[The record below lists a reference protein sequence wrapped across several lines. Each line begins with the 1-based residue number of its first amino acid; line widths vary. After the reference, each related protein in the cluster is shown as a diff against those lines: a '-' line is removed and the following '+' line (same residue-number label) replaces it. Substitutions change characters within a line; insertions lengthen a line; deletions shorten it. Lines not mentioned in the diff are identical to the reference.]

1 MIEILDHID
10 RQLLLAL
17 NNDYPPFWDGI
28 MMGFTEKLTWIPLY
42 LSIIYI
48 IFKKWKN
55 RAWWI
60 IIGLV
65 LCVTIADQI
74 ASGLL
79 KETVQRLRP
88 SRDPQL
94 EGMVEIVNGYRAGK
108 YGFASSHAANS
119 FGLAMLSTLI
129 FKNRNY
135 TIAIFLWAVINS
147 YSRIYLGVHYPGD
160 ILAGTLIGFGAAWL
174 IYALLKKFFPQIFST
189 RFPNKIQTNIPIIVM
204 GLTLLGLII
213 HTIWL
218 FTPIEPV

>member
-10 RQLLLAL
+10 KQWLLAL
-17 NNDYPPFWDGI
+17 NNDYPTFWDGL

-42 LSIIYI
+42 LSIIFI
-48 IFKKWKN
+48 LFKKWKN
-55 RAWWI
+55 QAWWI

-65 LCVTIADQI
+65 LCVTIADQV

-129 FKNRNY
+129 FRNRNY
-135 TIAIFLWAVINS
+135 AIAIFLWAAINA

-160 ILAGTLIGFGAAWL
+160 ILTGMLIGVGAAWL
-174 IYALLKKFFPQIFST
+174 VYWLLKKFRPQIFTENSSV
-189 RFPNKIQTNIPIIVM
+189 KIQAVIPIIVL
-204 GLTLLGLII
+204 GLSVLGLII
-213 HTIWL
+213 YSIW
-218 FTPIEPV
+218 FFAPMG